1 MPAPQSPAVTTSP
14 ASVDRLA
21 ALPRLGVGL
30 SFQGTLRS
38 YVLDNLEDF
47 DFLEIIPDTFWTD
60 HGLGAEPR
68 FEERPD
74 AGGFLDQVAAQR
86 PLVGHS
92 IGLSIGSAE
101 RFDLGQVEQLASWQR
116 RRGFPWHSDHLSF
129 NRLEHPTGHAM
140 DVGFTMPV
148 PYDDEVLEMVAAR
161 VEQVQ
166 ARVPVPF
173 LLENNVYYFAIPEQD
188 MSEAEFLNRLSARTG
203 CGLLLDL
210 HNVHVNATNH
220 GFDPWELLGELDLS
234 RVVEMHLGGGLT
246 MDGMYLDAH
255 SGPCPPE
262 VWTML
267 REVLP
272 QAPNVKGIVFEV
284 FGNYFPGQVGPE
296 AVRGELAKAR
306 EVFGR

>member
-1 MPAPQSPAVTTSP
+1 MSVPRPPAVPPSPATP
-14 ASVDRLA
+14 DRLA
-21 ALPRLGVGL
+21 SLPRLGVGL
-30 SFQGTLRS
+30 SFQGTLRD
-38 YVLDNLEDF
+38 YVLENLDDF

-60 HGLGAEPR
+60 DGAGAAPR
-68 FEERPD
+68 YRERAD
-74 AGGFLDQVAAQR
+74 ARPFLERVAERR
-86 PLVGHS
+86 PLVGHG

-101 RFDLGQVEQLASWQR
+101 RFDAGHVEQIAAWQR
-116 RRGFPWHSDHLSF
+116 RHGFPWHSDHLSF

-148 PYDDEVLEMVAAR
+148 PYDEEVLAMIAAR
-161 VEQVQ
+161 VGEVQ

-210 HNVHVNATNH
+210 HNVHVNAVNH
-220 GFDPWELLGELDLS
+220 GLDPWDLLGELDLT
-234 RVVEMHLGGGLT
+234 RVVELHLGGGLT

-267 REVLP
+267 RQVLP
-272 QAPNVKGIVFEV
+272 RAPNAKAVVFEV
-284 FGNYFPGQVGPE
+284 FGNYFPDPVGPE
-296 AVRGELAKAR
+296 AIRGELAKAR
-306 EVFGR
+306 EIFGR